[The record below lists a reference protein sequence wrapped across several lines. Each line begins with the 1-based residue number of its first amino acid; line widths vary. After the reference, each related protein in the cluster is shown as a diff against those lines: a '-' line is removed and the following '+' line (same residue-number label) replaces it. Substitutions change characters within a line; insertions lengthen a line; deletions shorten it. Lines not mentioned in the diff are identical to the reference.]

1 VSILSS
7 SPTTD
12 NAEVAAFAASI
23 AALLQKHPTSDTWA
37 PTSPADDRSDEV
49 TRQLRNVGWFDLG
62 NDPQTT
68 SFVTAAARELGLA
81 LAPVSLIDSV
91 LPAPLAVNGD
101 KNDESWALSRYA
113 DDSDAVLYCSRRG
126 VALIAA
132 RACQP
137 VAYVDSWA
145 VQHFSA
151 GPQAGGLLDSAD
163 ARDAWRTWIA
173 AMTGY
178 LAGLAAGGYE
188 CALAHVQNRIAFG
201 KPLIRIESVA
211 NKMADARMTADG
223 LQHLVAEP
231 PSVDALRHASVATR
245 QALALCHQVVGA
257 IGFTLE
263 FPLQR
268 YSRRANALD
277 SWNAVTVDALTATSA
292 ADGQSA

>member
-1 VSILSS
+1 MSILSS

-23 AALLQKHPTSDTWA
+23 ATLLQKHPTSDIWA
-37 PTSPADDRSDEV
+37 PTSPTDDRSDEV
-49 TRQLRNVGWFDLG
+49 TRELRKVGWFDLG
-62 NDPQTT
+62 NDPQITG
-68 SFVTAAARELGLA
+68 FVAAAARELGRA
-81 LAPVSLIDSV
+81 LAPVSLIDNV

-101 KNDESWALSRYA
+101 KTDESWALSRYA

-126 VALIAA
+126 VALSAA
-132 RACQP
+132 RDSQP

-145 VQHFSA
+145 VQQFSA
-151 GPQAGGLLDSAD
+151 GPQAGDMLDSAD
-163 ARDAWRTWIA
+163 ARDAWCTWIA
-173 AMTGY
+173 AMIGY

-188 CALAHVQNRIAFG
+188 CALAHVQTRIAFG
-201 KPLIRIESVA
+201 EPLIRIESVA

-223 LQHLVAEP
+223 LQHIVVEP

-268 YSRRANALD
+268 YSRRANALA
-277 SWNAVTVDALTATSA
+277 SWNAVIVDALTETGAG
-292 ADGQSA
+292 DGQPA